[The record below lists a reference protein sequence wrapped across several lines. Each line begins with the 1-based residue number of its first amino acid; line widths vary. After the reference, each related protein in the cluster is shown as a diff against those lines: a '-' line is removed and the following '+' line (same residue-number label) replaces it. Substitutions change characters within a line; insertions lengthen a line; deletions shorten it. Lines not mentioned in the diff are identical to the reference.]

1 MFKDFGKRLQRD
13 VKRVVDQRLKI
24 SAELSGGKLKVCYPL
39 VLLLMRTN
47 DGCRV

>member
-24 SAELSGGKLKVCYPL
+24 SADLSGGKLKVSNTQWQLC
-39 VLLLMRTN
+39 VADR
-47 DGCRV
+47 